1 MRGIRFI
8 KTLCK
13 EFNFEI
19 VQSEYL
25 RIRNFRFYY
34 LRGPKEFLVYIYKG
48 YISVM
53 TVPYEEKF
61 YAHVKSS
68 EKYKIKQLI
77 YEVISYWWNILD
89 L

>member
-19 VQSEYL
+19 VQSECL
-25 RIRNFRFYY
+25 RNFRFYY
-34 LRGPKEFLVYIYKG
+34 LRGPKEFLVYIHKS

-61 YAHVKSS
+61 YAHIKSS

-77 YEVISYWWNILD
+77 YEVINR
-89 L
+89 